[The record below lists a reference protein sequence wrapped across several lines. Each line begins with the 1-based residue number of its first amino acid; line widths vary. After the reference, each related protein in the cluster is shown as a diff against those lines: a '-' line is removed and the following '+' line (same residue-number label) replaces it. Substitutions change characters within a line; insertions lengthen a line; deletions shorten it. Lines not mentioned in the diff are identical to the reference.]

1 MSERLKEN
9 GFPQS
14 QVPTPEQR
22 TIELFSMDAMLLGPA
37 MKGRLIVSQE
47 DGRMIRVDQPEGWPK
62 DKVGDRYTK
71 SKTGLRL
78 TELPSGTLGVFSLPV
93 RRIRQSLISAMSAGE
108 LGACVRLVRAS
119 RYDTDTKEFIQMQ
132 REGDIANHFGFE
144 DNEAVRLR
152 FLDDTET
159 LYFNRGEDNGLR
171 IKAPKPSSEQA
182 EAEAANKYLRE
193 LVGR

>member
-1 MSERLKEN
+1 MSEILREN
-9 GFPQS
+9 GIPQS

-22 TIELFSMDAMLLGPA
+22 TIALFTKDVMSLAVA

-47 DGRMIRVDQPEGWPK
+47 DGKMLRVDQPEGWPK

-71 SKTGLRL
+71 SKNGLRL
-78 TELPSGTLGVFSLPV
+78 TELPFGTLGVFPLPV
-93 RRIRQSLISAMSAGE
+93 RRMRQSLISAMSGGE

-171 IKAPKPSSEQA
+171 INTPEPSSEQA
-182 EAEAANKYLRE
+182 EAEAANEYLRE